1 MARKGIRRGAQGLIG
16 DVLRKVQPLSGVGE
30 IRVPSDIKRV
40 LVQNIEKV
48 RESAVDVFAKEI
60 SKVLAKIDVKNIV
73 DDVLHNYSL
82 RIEAR
87 IDLTPKHRPKG
98 GGHDSDSKR
107 GKK

>member
-1 MARKGIRRGAQGLIG
+1 MKARQGKRRGGLIG

-30 IRVPSDIKRV
+30 IRVPSDIRRTIVK
-40 LVQNIEKV
+40 NIEKV

-60 SKVLAKIDVKNIV
+60 SKVLAKIDVHNIV
-73 DDVLHNYSL
+73 EDVLHNYSL

-87 IDLTPKHRPKG
+87 IDLTPKRSHSPESASPARK
-98 GGHDSDSKR
+98 